1 MATVILLRHG
11 RTSANASGTLAGRT
25 PGVRLDDVGRTQA
38 DRAAERLSVVPL
50 AELVTSP
57 LERCRETAK
66 AVASRQAAKP
76 RVHQDKGLTE
86 CDYGEWQG
94 RKLRELARLALW
106 KTVQT
111 NPSAATFPGYT
122 AGPQFPGQQYPGQP
136 YPGAYAAEG
145 RPAEPTPADQWTGE
159 HAYGQNARYGGQYG
173 VPGYPPPPPYGAPG
187 YEPPTIA
194 VGAEACDTASPPR
207 GTRPVT
213 EPVVD
218 AGTGSHRAA
227 SDPGA
232 STFRSPTDAAT
243 GTGSHRAVPDPGTG
257 SFRALPHAH
266 AAETAPVSGTGAHRS
281 ASSGRPADDDSEHTT
296 TLPTV
301 SDEPRH

>member
-38 DRAAERLSVVPL
+38 ERAAERLAVVPL

-106 KTVQT
+106 KTVQS
-111 NPSAATFPGYT
+111 NPSAATFPG
-122 AGPQFPGQQYPGQP
+122 GESLPQMQ
-136 YPGAYAAEG
+136 
-145 RPAEPTPADQWTGE
+145 
-159 HAYGQNARYGGQYG
+159 AR
-173 VPGYPPPPPYGAPG
+173 A
-187 YEPPTIA
+187 
-194 VGAEACDTASPPR
+194 
-207 GTRPVT
+207 
-213 EPVVD
+213 VD
-218 AGTGSHRAA
+218 AVRRRDAEVTAAHGADAVWLAVSHGDVIKSVLADALGMHLDLFQRIQVDPA
-227 SDPGA
+227 SISVIRYTEARPYVLASNTHEGDLSWLAPKPPAKGGRKKADPGA
-232 STFRSPTDAAT
+232 
-243 GTGSHRAVPDPGTG
+243 AVGGGAGPG
-257 SFRALPHAH
+257 AVA
-266 AAETAPVSGTGAHRS
+266 
-281 ASSGRPADDDSEHTT
+281 
-296 TLPTV
+296 
-301 SDEPRH
+301 